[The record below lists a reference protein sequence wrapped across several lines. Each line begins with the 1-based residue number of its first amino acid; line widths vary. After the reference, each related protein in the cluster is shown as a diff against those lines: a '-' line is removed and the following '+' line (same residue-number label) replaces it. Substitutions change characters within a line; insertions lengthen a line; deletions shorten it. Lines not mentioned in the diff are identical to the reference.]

1 MQMYID
7 ITRKFFVF
15 SLTLQRKLAC
25 LLSKLIQLFD
35 RYIYIEISDRGSLV
49 LSTHFFLLFS
59 SPSTEFFSLSLPR
72 RHLEQI

>member
-35 RYIYIEISDRGSLV
+35 RYIYRDFRSWFSRSLYPLLSPV
-49 LSTHFFLLFS
+49 LLPFDEL
-59 SPSTEFFSLSLPR
+59 FSLSLPR